1 MVSTSLSHP
10 AAGPPGVQN
19 EKCILYKYTKT
30 DKSTSTGERLRLAKT
45 YKLKE
50 NEDSA
55 GLNQDGELIVINKE
69 GNFEKLLHRLMRY
82 SSDCELV
89 SPKFLRNEMIKMI
102 NDTIE
107 NY

>member
-45 YKLKE
+45 YKCYKKKRLLDRQPLRYACGVPKP
-50 NEDSA
+50 
-55 GLNQDGELIVINKE
+55 GLAERSGTERFMTNSLFNIQ
-69 GNFEKLLHRLMRY
+69 
-82 SSDCELV
+82 C
-89 SPKFLRNEMIKMI
+89 
-102 NDTIE
+102 
-107 NY
+107 